1 MKEEGGT
8 VIRGEQLEIL
18 IVIELFGN
26 LKVVN
31 IWTHICDKIAQNL
44 NTHMSKIREIRLTL
58 VYYSFAGFYPW

>member
-44 NTHMSKIREIRLTL
+44 NTRMS
-58 VYYSFAGFYPW
+58 

>member
-44 NTHMSKIREIRLTL
+44 NTRMSKLREIRLTL
-58 VYYSFAGFYPW
+58 VYYSFAGFYHW